1 MLERAGKANFHDE
14 DYDSHD
20 DDDDDELA
28 CKGGE
33 RLHVCS
39 QIYYTIVRHSLLR
52 CI

>member
-14 DYDSHD
+14 DDDSH

-33 RLHVCS
+33 
-39 QIYYTIVRHSLLR
+39 
-52 CI
+52 